1 MAFSMSLQRLRVM
14 RGSQPPSQ
22 VLRTRQIAGPRSPA
36 DTEFG
41 GSYQI
46 YGTVASKGT
55 PANTP
60 LKRRVRLH
68 RSKDGL
74 LVRETWSKADG
85 SYAFKGISG
94 RYEYD
99 VIAWDHELKE
109 YSAVAN
115 NQLAEAMP

>member
-1 MAFSMSLQRLRVM
+1 M
-14 RGSQPPSQ
+14 
-22 VLRTRQIAGPRSPA
+22 
-36 DTEFG
+36 
-41 GSYQI
+41 
-46 YGTVASKGT
+46 
-55 PANTP
+55 
-60 LKRRVRLH
+60 
-68 RSKDGL
+68 
-74 LVRETWSKADG
+74 RETWSKADG